1 MAEKPRVMLYVDDIP
16 QGALMESIEEAKQK
30 AKQHIEEGRRMRIEI
45 ARSLMPLE
53 TLTYNYDLQ
62 DWSSRVG

>member
-1 MAEKPRVMLYVDDIP
+1 
-16 QGALMESIEEAKQK
+16 MESIEEAKQK
-30 AKQHIEEGRRMRIEI
+30 AKQHIEEGRKMRIEI